1 MMEQTFKEIT
11 LVSGSTGAKIAPA
24 RGGLVTSF
32 SVNDTEILFLE
43 RATFNDVAQNVRGGI
58 PLLFPN
64 AGPLQ
69 GNLYQ
74 LPRHGF
80 ARNTAWNLTEQNQNS
95 ITLQLQSGGNTRAI
109 YPFDFT
115 LELNVAISGNQL
127 THNMT
132 VTNMGARPMPTA
144 YGIHPYFKI
153 SQAEKQLLV
162 ANIAGFHAGKIDWTS
177 EFDKSFPN
185 PGRIQVRMPGKELTI
200 ENDPAL
206 FQFVR
211 IWHLAGKDFICLEP
225 WTRDNFALDDLARSL
240 WVEPQQSV
248 NFSVAI
254 RAGIPK

>member
-1 MMEQTFKEIT
+1 MEPTVREIT
-11 LVSGSTGAKIAPA
+11 LVSGSTRAKIAPA

-32 SVNDTEILFLE
+32 SVDNVEILYLD
-43 RATFNDVAQNVRGGI
+43 RATFNDITQNVRGGI

-64 AGPLQ
+64 AGPLH
-69 GNLYQ
+69 GSLYP

-80 ARNTAWNLTEQNQNS
+80 ARNTAWNIKEQNQNS
-95 ITLQLQSGGNTRAI
+95 ITLQLKSGGNTRAI

-115 LELNVAISGNQL
+115 LELNVAVSGNQL

-132 VTNMGARPMPTA
+132 VTNMGDRPMPAA

-153 SQAEKQLLV
+153 TQPEKLLMA
-162 ANIAGFHAGKIDWTS
+162 ANIAGFNPGEIDWMA

-185 PGRIQVRMPGKELTI
+185 PGRIQVRMPGRDVTI

-206 FQFVR
+206 FRFVR
-211 IWHLAGKDFICLEP
+211 IWHLAGKDFICVEP
-225 WTRDNFALDDLARSL
+225 WTRDNYALDNPAQSL
-240 WVEPQQSV
+240 WVKPQQSV

-254 RAGIPK
+254 RAGITK